1 MMAAI
6 QEKASQLYR
15 EIAQIPVA
23 TGGRIFRSGDG
34 LYEVEVKWSQKDL
47 ERGLTVTFAKS
58 YLIRRDHAG
67 LKKLSLLSSNRFQ
80 HAATSV

>member
-1 MMAAI
+1 MMAAV

-47 ERGLTVTFAKS
+47 ERGNKVTFAKS
-58 YLIRRDHAG
+58 YLVRRDPG
-67 LKKLSLLSSNRFQ
+67 SKKLSLLSSNRFQ
-80 HAATSV
+80 RDAASV